1 MRETC
6 LRRWSGCL
14 QREILIISK
23 GMGVLREGKGHA
35 ETALITLGKKI
46 TLGEN
51 GIMRQ
56 AVLIMNHPV

>member
-1 MRETC
+1 
-6 LRRWSGCL
+6 L

-56 AVLIMNHPV
+56 AVLVMNHPV